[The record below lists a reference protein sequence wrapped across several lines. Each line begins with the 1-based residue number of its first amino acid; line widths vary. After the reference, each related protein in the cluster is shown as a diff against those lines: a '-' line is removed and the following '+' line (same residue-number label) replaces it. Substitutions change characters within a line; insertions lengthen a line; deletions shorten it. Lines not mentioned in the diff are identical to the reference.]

1 MRLWDRGKDRDEYM
15 KTTIMLLWAM
25 GLAWCRKGGGDI
37 YQQTL
42 ISAPHSPPPRPDEQD
57 LQERALEQATEVV
70 YS

>member
-1 MRLWDRGKDRDEYM
+1 M

-42 ISAPHSPPPRPDEQD
+42 ISAPHSPPPTTSRTCRKG
-57 LQERALEQATEVV
+57 L
-70 YS
+70 

>member
-1 MRLWDRGKDRDEYM
+1 M
-15 KTTIMLLWAM
+15 KTTSMLLWAM

-42 ISAPHSPPPRPDEQD
+42 ISAPHSPPPHKQD